1 MWEWDPYPSLDSR
14 TYSHIQM
21 RKALR
26 WSYLYSLRSKSL
38 PIFSPV
44 DKVLVPRASLVVIQ
58 HMTGIHKWFSCLCHW
73 GASKWRLCLGPGIE
87 ISLGSPQ
94 VLPTDSA
101 WTLSTLIIW
110 LCAMEWL
117 QQQWQAAGRGRAL
130 GQKQRAG
137 RKGESRKETRQ
148 VEVYSSRA
156 LQGRTCIL
164 FACFKEL
171 KQCGN

>member
-1 MWEWDPYPSLDSR
+1 MGSISFPGFKNIF
-14 TYSHIQM
+14 TYSDEKGIEVGVTCIHWGP
-21 RKALR
+21 RVFPYSALLIKS
-26 WSYLYSLRSKSL
+26 WYHELHWWLYSTWQ
-38 PIFSPV
+38 
-44 DKVLVPRASLVVIQ
+44 ASTSGSHVSVI
-58 HMTGIHKWFSCLCHW
+58 G

-101 WTLSTLIIW
+101 WTLSTLITW
-110 LCAMEWL
+110 LCAMKWL

-137 RKGESRKETRQ
+137 RKGESRKGTRQ